1 MKGLVGTSPAL
12 SANRG
17 SIRVFFTAVLPS
29 AHNPKGDQGF
39 LVPSLKN
46 LPLKPPL
53 PLTVS
58 TPPFAREAWK
68 KGVRGNEGMSPK
80 RAGLRF
86 KQSLSG

>member
-1 MKGLVGTSPAL
+1 MKGLVVTSPAL

-58 TPPFAREAWK
+58 TPPFAPRSVEEGG
-68 KGVRGNEGMSPK
+68 KGE
-80 RAGLRF
+80 
-86 KQSLSG
+86 